1 MAAEPIVD
9 TAHVA
14 EGDPERGSISSWLV
28 TGAFVLI
35 LGVGIAVDLTGQV
48 HAQQRTHNVAV
59 QAARTGGQQ
68 LEYGQAVR
76 GVSPQADP
84 YQAAAAARAYL
95 ASASVTGDV
104 SVRGGDTVVV
114 VARDAYETKFLSII
128 GLNRLSVTGE
138 GEARMVR
145 AVEGVEE

>member
-1 MAAEPIVD
+1 MAAEPIND
-9 TAHVA
+9 TGRLAPD
-14 EGDPERGSISSWLV
+14 DPERGSISSWLV

-48 HAQQRTHNVAV
+48 HTQQRTHDVAV
-59 QAARTGGQQ
+59 QAARAGGQQ
-68 LEYGQAVR
+68 LEYGQAMR
-76 GVSPQADP
+76 GLTPQADP

-95 ASASVTGDV
+95 ASAGVTGDV

-114 VARDAYETKFLSII
+114 VARDVYETKFLSII
-128 GLNRLSVTGE
+128 GLSKLPVTGE

-145 AVEGVEE
+145 VVEGVEE